1 MFIIQI
7 SDDIQLL
14 TRGSYWLVKR
24 SKQACLTVVRFLH
37 DVFVVIIC
45 RIFLLLVMALGVV
58 DGYTLWTC
66 FYLVLLIFNF

>member
-24 SKQACLTVVRFLH
+24 SQRACLTIVHFLH

-45 RIFLLLVMALGVV
+45 RIFLLLVMVLGVV
-58 DGYTLWTC
+58 DG
-66 FYLVLLIFNF
+66 